1 MNCNRST
8 AFHEFFF
15 FLWETFYKLIV
26 KKKGAKK
33 KNCRGYGSRLKKWTL
48 KKNPTRIH
56 HYHCHIII
64 RVKGKK
70 KRLLLCSLLLNIW
83 KIETKCKLIFFFLG
97 WLKVRF
103 FMKVWDFGRVKDDK
117 RDKME
122 DPFTRSRW
130 VFSSIVVLVWGSAGT
145 PLASFS
151 WKFKESKKIKGTT
164 GHYHHYH
171 SNQQ

>member
-1 MNCNRST
+1 MQQVNSFSRV
-8 AFHEFFF
+8 F
-15 FLWETFYKLIV
+15 FLSLRNFLQANS
-26 KKKGAKK
+26 KKKGGPKK
-33 KNCRGYGSRLKKWTL
+33 KIAEIMARDSRNEHSRKIPQESTI
-48 KKNPTRIH
+48 TIV
-56 HYHCHIII
+56 ISSSG
-64 RVKGKK
+64 VKGKK